1 MKVSPIIFWV
11 VSTTIFSDEIHGFQY
26 VSREEREQNFRQGS
40 NVKPHPQPQQQKHRN
55 LRRLHSSHS
64 KSSHHGHHGHNK
76 GPGYDHHKAGPHP
89 PHPHHPHHP
98 PHDPALVDAP
108 PPPPHHPHPFEG
120 PPHPPHHPDLVD
132 APPFPPHP
140 FGPHHSHSQDHI
152 AHPHHHSLDFEGPP
166 PEGHP
171 PHPPHPKDHFHSKPS
186 HHNGHQ
192 HHPKNH
198 HPFMDLFSGR
208 KPGGSHPLMDKLN
221 KGASLIKEEIN
232 HVKQEIDHF
241 KESWESAMDEL
252 LDNLNMYEADV
263 ECASTSDCSAEP
275 DCESF
280 TLPEI
285 SDHFVLCASKND
297 EDFLTGIGLVVR
309 QEGEGV
315 DVEDQT
321 AEQEEALS
329 SASADT
335 QEVVSELIDT
345 EEKEGEDVE
354 ETTAQ
359 VYCGKPTME
368 DCSNETDEEGNP
380 CIWCTMNSWI
390 GLCSSPRYEVMIS
403 EKMTCPNVGM
413 S

>member
-64 KSSHHGHHGHNK
+64 KSSHHKHHGHHGHNK
-76 GPGYDHHKAGPHP
+76 GPGHDHHKAGPHP
-89 PHPHHPHHP
+89 PHHP
-98 PHDPALVDAP
+98 PYDPAIVEAP
-108 PPPPHHPHPFEG
+108 PFPPHHPHPFEG
-120 PPHPPHHPDLVD
+120 PPHPPHHPDLID
-132 APPFPPHP
+132 APPLPPHP
-140 FGPHHSHSQDHI
+140 FGPHHSHSHSQDHI

-166 PEGHP
+166 PEG
-171 PHPPHPKDHFHSKPS
+171 HPPHPKDHFHSKPS

-208 KPGGSHPLMDKLN
+208 KPGGPHPLMDKLN

-315 DVEDQT
+315 DVVEDQT
-321 AEQEEALS
+321 AEQEETLS

-335 QEVVSELIDT
+335 QEVVGELIDT
-345 EEKEGEDVE
+345 EEKEGEDAE
-354 ETTAQ
+354 ESTAQ